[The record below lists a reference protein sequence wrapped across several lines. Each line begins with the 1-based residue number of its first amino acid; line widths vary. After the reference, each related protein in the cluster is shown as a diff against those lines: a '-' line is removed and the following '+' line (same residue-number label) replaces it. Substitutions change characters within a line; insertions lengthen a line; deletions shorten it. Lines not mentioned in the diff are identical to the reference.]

1 MNSTVS
7 MNILLIYYSW
17 EKKNRSTIDESIRA
31 FENYSDHKLFY
42 LNYAFGVPSFL
53 KNRKFDLIIYHYSIF
68 ALKMQEKRSLLD
80 DTGFAIL
87 ASLKGC
93 KIAMPQDEY
102 IYNDLICRF
111 YRKQGIET
119 VYTCFFETDYQ
130 KAYPESLSGLKNYF
144 TVFPGYVDERAL
156 DNIKEFVLPI
166 QDRHIDLGY
175 RARKNPYWLG
185 SLGVLKWKVTEVFG
199 KYSGMIRMDVS
210 NDPSK
215 VFLGDEWY
223 NFLASCRCVLGVES
237 GSSLMDFYGDLRPKI
252 EKYQTENPMAD
263 FSEVETAVFPN
274 LDNNICLATV
284 SPRHF
289 EACMTK
295 TCQVL
300 VEGNYAGVFKPGLHY
315 IEVKKDWSNVPEV
328 IEKIKDPIYCEQIAE
343 RAYQDII
350 LSGNYTYRKF
360 VQEVLDF
367 AQTQISE
374 PAPENAKMF
383 RLLEWREKYP
393 YLFHPFLYAY
403 TGIKSYA
410 KLYLL
415 RKGWLKFFIK

>member
-1 MNSTVS
+1 MK
-7 MNILLIYYSW
+7 ILIVYFNW
-17 EKKNRSTIDESIRA
+17 EFSPRSTLFESVLC
-31 FENYSDHKLFY
+31 FSQYSNSQVFY
-42 LNYAFGVPSFL
+42 VNVYYGVPDCLEQAS
-53 KNRKFDLIIYHYSIF
+53 FDLVIYHYS
-68 ALKMQEKRSLLD
+68 LL
-80 DTGFAIL
+80 TYKSVHNGEVLFSKEIMKL
-87 ASLKGC
+87 ISIKGV
-93 KIAMPQDEY
+93 KIAIPQDEY
-102 IYNDLICRF
+102 ICSEILCKFLKEHRVIAVFSCFQPND
-111 YRKQGIET
+111 YRKLYPFEESGVSYIF
-119 VYTCFFETDYQ
+119 TC
-130 KAYPESLSGLKNYF
+130 L
-144 TVFPGYVDERAL
+144 PGYVDENQISKVISYV
-156 DNIKEFVLPI
+156 DKNIGRP
-166 QDRHIDLGY
+166 IDLGY
-175 RARKNPYWLG
+175 RARKNSFWIGKLG
-185 SLGVLKWKVTEVFG
+185 MLKWEITEAFLLYKDSIV
-199 KYSGMIRMDVS
+199 MDIS
-210 NDPSK
+210 NDPSDT
-215 VFLGDEWY
+215 FFGDEWLK
-223 NFLASCRCVLGVES
+223 FLARCRCQLGVS
-237 GSSLMDFYGDLRPKI
+237 SAVSILDKDGSIRQCVDSYTKNNPDVTYDVV
-252 EKYQTENPMAD
+252 EN
-263 FSEVETAVFPN
+263 VCFPGQDGYI
-274 LDNNICLATV
+274 LQGTV

-300 VEGNYAGVFKPGLHY
+300 VEGNYAGVFKPGVHY
-315 IEVKKDWSNVPEV
+315 IEVKKDWSNVREV
-328 IEKIKDPIYCEQIAE
+328 IEKIKDPTYCEKIAD